1 MEIFL
6 GRRIQFE
13 QILEASKKHG
23 TIHMILLDLKLDLP
37 AEVNERIKKTES
49 QYLPRRRNFQY
60 DGRHQSSKDQPFE
73 KVLFALGIRNIG
85 ENTAQLLARHFGSIE
100 KLQAA
105 TTEQLLEIN
114 GVGETL
120 VQSMK
125 EFFCPRRKSGH
136 HQPFEKARVK
146 V

>member
-1 MEIFL
+1 MME
-6 GRRIQFE
+6 G
-13 QILEASKKHG
+13 
-23 TIHMILLDLKLDLP
+23 
-37 AEVNERIKKTES
+37 IKA
-49 QYLPRRRNFQY
+49 
-60 DGRHQSSKDQPFE
+60 SKDQPFE

-125 EFFCPRRKSGH
+125 EFFLPKKKIWTSS
-136 HQPFEKARVK
+136 AV
-146 V
+146 